1 MRNGLY
7 LISAILL
14 LLTGCNGAINQVFTS
29 TTPYEAYIRTLEKA
43 ELAETPMVQAWIAA
57 GQQVFRDSVIVT
69 LPLSEAGYFSAGEP
83 TARAY
88 HFEVKEGQVLSIAGN
103 SEAEANA
110 RLFLDLFVWRN
121 NEWKQVEHSVAAGD
135 TLFQLSYEFDNDT
148 RGLLRLQPEL
158 MARVYYTISISP
170 NPALINPVFG
180 ATNRSIGSLYG
191 VDRDGGRRSHEGVD
205 IFAPRGT
212 PVIAPTNGFI
222 SRVGNNKL
230 GGKVVWMQD
239 QSRGQSYYFAHLD
252 SQLVQSGKRVLQG
265 DTLGLVGNTGNARTT
280 PPHLHFGIYQRGSK
294 DPINYI
300 RTLEAAT
307 LSPPLDTALMSGAYE
322 LTARQTNLRSGPG
335 NKHLVLE
342 QLPRDTY
349 VKILGQSGDWYRVL
363 LPDQKQGYVSKN
375 LVAPVAGGGTAE
387 VQAAAPLLS
396 EARPDAVPV
405 TYFSDTGNVEVL
417 ALYGNYSFV
426 RTADGK
432 TGWVQQP

>member
-1 MRNGLY
+1 MRNRLF
-7 LISAILL
+7 LLSTILL
-14 LLTGCNGAINQVFTS
+14 LAGCNGAIKQAFNP
-29 TTPYEAYIRTLEKA
+29 TTPYEAYIRSLEKA
-43 ELAETPMVQAWIAA
+43 ELTETPMVQAWIAA
-57 GQQVFRDSVIVT
+57 GQQVFRDSVIVN
-69 LPLSEAGYFSAGEP
+69 LPLSEAGYFNTGEP

-88 HFEVKEGQVLSIAGN
+88 HFEVKEGQVLSIAGS
-103 SEAEANA
+103 SEAQANA

-121 NEWKQVEHSVAAGD
+121 NEWKQVEHTVAAGD
-135 TLFQLSYEFDNDT
+135 TLFQLSHEFSNDS

-170 NPALINPVFG
+170 NPALVNPVTG
-180 ATNRSIGSLYG
+180 ATNRSVGSLYG

-205 IFAPRGT
+205 IFAPKGT

-239 QSRGQSYYFAHLD
+239 QARGQSYYFAHLD

-280 PPHLHFGIYQRGSK
+280 PAHLHFGIYQRGSK

-307 LSPPLDTALMSGAYE
+307 IAPPLDSALMTGAYKVTAL
-322 LTARQTNLRSGPG
+322 QTNLRSGPG
-335 NKHLVLE
+335 EKHLVLE

-349 VKILGQSGDWYRVL
+349 VEILGRSGDWYRVV
-363 LPDQKQGYVSKN
+363 LPDQKQGYISKK
-375 LVAPVAGGGTAE
+375 LISPIAGGSATA
-387 VQAAAPLLS
+387 VPAAAPLLS

-405 TYFSDTGNVEVL
+405 LYFTEENKVEVL
-417 ALYGNYSFV
+417 AQYKDFRFV
-426 RTADGK
+426 RTENGQ
-432 TGWVQQP
+432 TGWVLP